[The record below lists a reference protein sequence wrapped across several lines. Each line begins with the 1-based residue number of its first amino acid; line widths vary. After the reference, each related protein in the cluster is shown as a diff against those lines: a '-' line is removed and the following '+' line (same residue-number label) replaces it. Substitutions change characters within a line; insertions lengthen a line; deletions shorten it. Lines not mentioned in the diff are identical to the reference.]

1 MTGEALLVPLACP
14 RCGGELAGGG
24 RALVFLC
31 HPCRLAVSM
40 HRSPRP
46 FPLLYAKPS
55 AGIGS
60 GEPIYVPFWRLE
72 GKASWRAPDEERG
85 RVYDRL
91 TPLGPLFFPAFW
103 SPRAALYDNLTL
115 RYALAPANIILAP
128 GEAPVQEG
136 VLDPADLPEM
146 ARLTWLAYLDRAGD
160 VTGVEGFFEP
170 TGLAYVA
177 VPFIREGD
185 HWVDGVLGIN
195 VPAGGLGR

>member
-1 MTGEALLVPLACP
+1 MSGEPLLIPLDCP
-14 RCGGELAGGG
+14 RCGGELAGGE

-55 AGIGS
+55 AGAGS
-60 GEPIYVPFWRLE
+60 GETIYVPFWRLE
-72 GKASWRAPDEERG
+72 GKASWRAPNEER
-85 RVYDRL
+85 RRAYDRL

-115 RYALAPANIILAP
+115 RYALAPASIALEP
-128 GEAPVQEG
+128 GEAPVLEG

-160 VTGVEGFFEP
+160 VTGVECLFEP

-177 VPFIREGD
+177 VPFVRDGD

-195 VPAGGLGR
+195 VPAGGLVR